1 MNNKFRLYKRCAE
14 FYDDLYS
21 GVKLSKKQL
30 NQVRKGK
37 KALFVKNVYK
47 FDCSQPT
54 NNWYIIRDR
63 YYDIEEYSS
72 KSTRKQIRKSLSVY
86 EYKRIDQEEM
96 LLKGYQ
102 VYLDG
107 NARFKK
113 KVKSTLTHAEYVEYI
128 KKSGEEGHDF
138 WGGYDRESGEMAM
151 WEDIYIKG
159 DMVVMSRKRLSHKF
173 TKSNPTYGFNHEFTR
188 YYLKEKGY
196 KYIKAGSRSFDG
208 HSNVQNFLIEKLQF
222 RKAYCHVQLYFPQPF
237 RTIIILLYPLIW
249 ILQFIPHP
257 LAVSLSK
264 MILSSKV
271 FL

>member
-113 KVKSTLTHAEYVEYI
+113 K
-128 KKSGEEGHDF
+128 
-138 WGGYDRESGEMAM
+138 
-151 WEDIYIKG
+151 
-159 DMVVMSRKRLSHKF
+159 
-173 TKSNPTYGFNHEFTR
+173 
-188 YYLKEKGY
+188 
-196 KYIKAGSRSFDG
+196 
-208 HSNVQNFLIEKLQF
+208 
-222 RKAYCHVQLYFPQPF
+222 
-237 RTIIILLYPLIW
+237 
-249 ILQFIPHP
+249 
-257 LAVSLSK
+257 
-264 MILSSKV
+264 
-271 FL
+271 